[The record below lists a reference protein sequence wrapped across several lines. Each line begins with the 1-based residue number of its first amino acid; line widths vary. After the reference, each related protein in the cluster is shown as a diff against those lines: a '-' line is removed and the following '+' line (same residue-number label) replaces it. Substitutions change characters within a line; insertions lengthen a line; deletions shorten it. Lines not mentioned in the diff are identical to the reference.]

1 MPSEYVPVALKQ
13 LVFDHARGLCEYC
26 RSQAKFAIDP
36 LVIEHIQPVS
46 RGGKTVSENLALA
59 CQTCNNHKYTKTEAP
74 DPVSG
79 QVVPLFHPRQMTWQ
93 DHFAWDEDV
102 TQMIGIT
109 PTGRATVVLLQ
120 ANRDGVINMRRVLA
134 MMGYHPPE

>member
-1 MPSEYVPVALKQ
+1 M
-13 LVFDHARGLCEYC
+13 
-26 RSQAKFAIDP
+26 
-36 LVIEHIQPVS
+36 S

-79 QVVPLFHPRQMTWQ
+79 QVVSLFHPRQMTWQ

-120 ANRDGVINMRRVLA
+120 TNRDGVINMRRVLA